1 MTTLKERQHREQQ
14 TYLDMVTASE
24 PFRRVVMADRINARA
39 ELVSLRAEVERWKQN
54 CRVLNK
60 TGDELRAELTTATR
74 TAEVWER
81 QHKQAVDIIEQREA
95 SIREFLF
102 VQRLPAGFISAR
114 PPATKANRWL
124 ASFTSPA
131 SH

>member
-1 MTTLKERQHREQQ
+1 
-14 TYLDMVTASE
+14 MVTASE

-81 QHKQAVDIIEQREA
+81 QHKQAVDIIEAMDLERGELMLARDYARDEA
-95 SIREFLF
+95 
-102 VQRLPAGFISAR
+102 
-114 PPATKANRWL
+114 
-124 ASFTSPA
+124 
-131 SH
+131 